1 MYAVGESFLVKVG
14 KYLTTRMHSCS
25 SSCIICDAPLGY
37 EGVKPAVCPKPL
49 CMHRCVLC
57 AVRVR
62 CLFWLTCVF
71 AAHQFRGLRSGLL
84 AHVGAA
90 AQP

>member
-1 MYAVGESFLVKVG
+1 MRAVGEPFLVKVG

-49 CMHRCVLC
+49 CMHRCVSRAC
-57 AVRVR
+57 GRV
-62 CLFWLTCVF
+62 
-71 AAHQFRGLRSGLL
+71 
-84 AHVGAA
+84 
-90 AQP
+90 

>member
-1 MYAVGESFLVKVG
+1 MVDDSNLLTMCVRADVIMCAVGEPFLVKVG

-25 SSCIICDAPLGY
+25 SSCIICDAPLGF

-62 CLFWLTCVF
+62 
-71 AAHQFRGLRSGLL
+71 
-84 AHVGAA
+84 
-90 AQP
+90 